1 MSTVTSKDGTSIAF
15 SETGRGPAVVL
26 VDGATAHRAVNPT
39 GAEIASLLAS
49 DFTVYRYDRRGRG
62 ESGDTH
68 PFAPLRE
75 IEDLDAI
82 IAEAGGRAFVMG
94 GSSGGALVL
103 DAAAQGLPI
112 PRLAVYETPFI
123 VDDSRP
129 PVPGDYLTK
138 LQSLSAAERRSE
150 AVDVFFTDALL
161 MPPDAV
167 AGMHGS
173 PFWPELEKVAPTIAY
188 DAAFMEGTMT
198 GHPLPADRWS
208 SVAIPVLVLDGGAS
222 DTFMHTGADALAGLL
237 PNAERRTLEGQ
248 THDVAPSVLAPEL
261 ADFFSR

>member
-15 SETGRGPAVVL
+15 SAEGRGPAVVL

-39 GAEIASLLAS
+39 GAALASLLAS

-75 IEDLDAI
+75 IEDLAAVI
-82 IAEAGGRAFVMG
+82 EEAGGRAFVMG

-112 PRLAVYETPFI
+112 PRLAVYEAPFI
-123 VDDSRP
+123 VDNSRP

-138 LQSLSAAERRSE
+138 LQALAAAERRSE

-198 GHPLPADRWS
+198 GHPLPAERWS
-208 SVAIPVLVLDGGAS
+208 SVTIPVLVLDGGAS
-222 DTFMHTGADALAGLL
+222 DTFMHTAADALAGLL